1 MYSSSD
7 LLALGIIFFGG
18 LLCLL
23 FHAGLSERNKL
34 IVIVLVCV
42 AAVTPREFFLDPPNY
57 RDPLGPDPRLV
68 RQGLRGRGATIRRQ
82 SLPAAASEGAG
93 TPAP

>member
-7 LLALGIIFFGG
+7 LLALGFIFFGG

-34 IVIVLVCV
+34 IVIVLVCA
-42 AAVTPREFFLDPPNY
+42 AAVTPRELFLGPPTY
-57 RDPLGPDPRLV
+57 RDPRGPGPRLV
-68 RQGLRGRGATIRRQ
+68 RQGLRGYGATVGPPVPQRQ
-82 SLPAAASEGAG
+82 R
-93 TPAP
+93 